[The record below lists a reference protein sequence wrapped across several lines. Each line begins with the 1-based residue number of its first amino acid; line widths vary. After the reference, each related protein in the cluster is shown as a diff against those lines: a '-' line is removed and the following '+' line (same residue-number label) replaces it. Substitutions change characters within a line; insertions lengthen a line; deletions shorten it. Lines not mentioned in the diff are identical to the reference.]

1 MMNNV
6 VYMFRGTEADSD
18 HSPDPRH
25 TVFGGAQQP
34 EPLSD
39 DEREELIG
47 ANSDWPTTRRFAR
60 SAHGVDAAWPN
71 DADYADPFER
81 FTRASFI
88 EQDRQL
94 ETLSH
99 TWADRCVYL
108 IGAATLLGLYLGWLG

>member
-1 MMNNV
+1 MSARIFR
-6 VYMFRGTEADSD
+6 FRGTEADSD

-34 EPLSD
+34 EPIGD
-39 DEREELIG
+39 DEREELAG

-81 FTRASFI
+81 FTAASFA
-88 EQDRQL
+88 EQDRDVQ
-94 ETLSH
+94 ELS
-99 TWADRCVYL
+99 WKWSVRCIYTIAVGVF
-108 IGAATLLGLYLGWLG
+108 IALLWGKL

>member
-1 MMNNV
+1 MSGNISR
-6 VYMFRGTEADSD
+6 FRGSEADND
-18 HSPDPRH
+18 HPLVPRD
-25 TVFGGAQQP
+25 TFFADAQQP

-88 EQDRQL
+88 ERDRQL
-94 ETLSH
+94 KTLSNK
-99 TWADRCVYL
+99 WADRCVYL
-108 IGAATLLGLYLGWLG
+108 IGASVLIALFAGWLR

>member
-1 MMNNV
+1 MTARIFQ
-6 VYMFRGTEADSD
+6 FRGTEADSD
-18 HSPDPRH
+18 QPLIAH
-25 TVFGGAQQP
+25 AYAACP

-39 DEREELIG
+39 DEREELTG

-99 TWADRCVYL
+99 TWADRCIYL
-108 IGAATLLGLYLGWLG
+108 ICAAVLVALFAGWLR